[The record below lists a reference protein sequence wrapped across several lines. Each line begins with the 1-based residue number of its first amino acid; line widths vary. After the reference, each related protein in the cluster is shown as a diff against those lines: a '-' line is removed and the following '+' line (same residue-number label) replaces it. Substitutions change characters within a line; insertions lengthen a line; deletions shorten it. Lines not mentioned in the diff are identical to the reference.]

1 MENYKDYK
9 SIINDSNIDASKANP
24 WGKISKFIFAI
35 FVFLLPIW
43 VLPWTIFPLEINK
56 AYLTFVG
63 TAIIAILWLIS
74 FIQLG
79 EIKIP
84 KSAILLCLIIISLV
98 WFIAS
103 IFSGNRTLSLIGEGY
118 NLDSFSSVAIFVFLA
133 ILSAI
138 LFQDKKDSLRVFYG
152 FFVAAI
158 VLFIFQLFRAV
169 FDTVIL
175 PFNVFSSR
183 TSNLFGSWN
192 ELGIFF
198 GLTALESLIFLQ
210 FFPAPARGWGG
221 SASRQG
227 RGSPGA
233 AGGKKIFFGIILVLS
248 LLALAGIN
256 FTAAWITLASFAIVL
271 LIYIFSVSKEK
282 RLISGLPLI
291 IFIVSVIFIFLRP
304 LVGDFLASANLNFIE
319 VRPSWSAT
327 FDIAKSVLK
336 ENPVLGTGPGT
347 FVYNWLTF
355 KSQSI
360 NLTPFWQARFNS
372 GVGLLPSMIISAG
385 VLGILAWFVFLVFLL
400 LQIFKV
406 ISSDDAEEEDGNSQF
421 LLIASF
427 LGAIYLWIFNIIYVP
442 SFAVFALAFI
452 FTGLFIGQAAGA
464 GKIKIWRLNFL
475 GSPKIRFVASIAI
488 LAVIIAA
495 AGVFY
500 VFTKKYAASYYFAKG
515 ISVFNVEGNIDKAK
529 AYFSKAANFD
539 PQDRYYRGLT
549 EIGFLELNRI
559 LNDTSLPADE
569 LRVNFQNILTSTIQ
583 TAQLSVK
590 ANSLDPLNWG
600 ILARVYGEVVPLK
613 IEGAANLALSNYDEA
628 LKRDPLNPEYLV
640 AKARVSIQSNDLGNA
655 RDFLQKAIILKP
667 DYVVSNFLLAQMEAA
682 AGNLDEAIKRN
693 RDAQFLAPN
702 DIGILFQLGLLYY
715 QKKDYDSAKIVFERA
730 VVLNENYSNARY
742 FAGLIYDR
750 EGNKEKALEQFE
762 KIKNLNPDNQEIKN
776 ILKNIRADRPALE
789 GIAPPAPA
797 PEKREKPPLESK
809 TQKEGEL
816 KSKIEE

>member
-1 MENYKDYK
+1 MEDYKDYK
-9 SIINDSNIDASKANP
+9 SIINDKDTEVNKANS
-24 WGKISKFIFAI
+24 WEKISKFIYAI

-84 KSAILLCLIIISLV
+84 KSAILLCLVIISFIWL
-98 WFIAS
+98 IAS
-103 IFSGNRTLSLIGEGY
+103 IFSGNRALSLIGEGY

-138 LFQDKKDSLRVFYG
+138 LFQGKKDSLRVFYA
-152 FFVAAI
+152 FFASAI
-158 VLFIFQLFRAV
+158 ILFIFQLFRSV
-169 FDTVIL
+169 FDAIIL
-175 PFNVFSSR
+175 PFNVFPSR

-210 FFPAPARGWGG
+210 FFSASASGG
-221 SASRQG
+221 SKR
-227 RGSPGA
+227 
-233 AGGKKIFFGIILVLS
+233 KIFFGIILVLS

-256 FTAAWITLASFAIVL
+256 FTAAWITLASFAIIL

-304 LVGDFLASANLNFIE
+304 LIGDFLASANLNFIE

-336 ENPVLGTGPGT
+336 ENPVLGAGPGT

-360 NLTPFWQARFNS
+360 NLTPFWAARFNS
-372 GVGLLPSMIISAG
+372 GVGLLPSLLISAG
-385 VLGILAWFVFLVFLL
+385 ILGILAWLVFLVFLL
-400 LQIFKV
+400 FQIFKV
-406 ISSDDAEEEDGNSQF
+406 VGSSAAEEYRDDSQF
-421 LLIASF
+421 LFIASF
-427 LGAIYLWIFNIIYVP
+427 LGAIYLWIFSIIYVP
-442 SFAVFALAFI
+442 SFAIFALAFI

-475 GSPKIRFVASIAI
+475 GGPKIRFVASIAI
-488 LAVIIAA
+488 LVIIIAA
-495 AGVFY
+495 AGIFY

-515 ISVFNVEGNIDKAK
+515 ISVFNTEGNIDKAK
-529 AYFSKAANFD
+529 AYFIKAANFD

-559 LNDTSLPADE
+559 LNNTSLPVDE
-569 LRVNFQNILTSTIQ
+569 LRTNFQNILSSAIQ

-590 ANSLDPLNWG
+590 TNNLDPLNWG
-600 ILARVYGEVVPLK
+600 MLARVYGEVVPLK
-613 IEGAANLALSNYDEA
+613 IEGAANLSLSNYDEA
-628 LKRDPLNPEYLV
+628 LKRDPLNPDYLI
-640 AKARVSIQSNDLGNA
+640 AKARVSIQSNDLDNA
-655 RDFLQKAIILKP
+655 RSFLQKAITLKP
-667 DYVVSNFLLAQMEAA
+667 DYVVSNFLLAQTEAA

-693 RDAQFLAPN
+693 KDAQFLASN

-715 QKKDYDSAKIVFERA
+715 QKKDYDSAKIVFERSII
-730 VVLNENYSNARY
+730 LNENYSNARY

-762 KIKNLNPDNQEIKN
+762 KIKSLNPDNQEIKN
-776 ILKNIRADRPALE
+776 ILKNIRTGRPALE

-797 PEKREKPPLESK
+797 PEKREKPPVEPK